1 MGKAKR
7 EHREAVVAGTSLP
20 IRHERPWRPAPT
32 LYKRPGFKPR
42 KVVAVTE
49 EDEVWK
55 QRKEVAKDVST
66 DS

>member
-20 IRHERPWRPAPT
+20 IRHDRPWRPTPT
-32 LYKRPGFKPR
+32 LFKAPGMKSR
-42 KVVAVTE
+42 KASAVTE

-55 QRKEVAKDVST
+55 QKKEVAKDVST